1 MQGNE
6 MEWKKDDVQHTNSE
20 LLFLGPW
27 VIGWISHDDGAR
39 SQTKY
44 VSACNLPGV
53 AGFTYSPTADEAKS
67 VVESAVKRWFS
78 HLPKQEENTK

>member
-1 MQGNE
+1 
-6 MEWKKDDVQHTNSE
+6 MEWKKDTAEHSNSE

-27 VIGWISHDDGAR
+27 TIGWISHDDGAH
-39 SQTKY
+39 SKAGELKY

-53 AGFTYSPTADEAKS
+53 GGFTYSSTADEAKS

-78 HLPKQEENTK
+78 QLP